1 MWSGSCWCGAASPLC
16 WRWMAPSQQPEAV
29 SALVRGR
36 QHGTTP
42 EREEVLFLNVGSR
55 DTRGPSQARGS
66 TRLPPSRLPAAA
78 VSASRVPVP
87 SPSHCPAASVS
98 SSAPSVR
105 PAAQLVVLPL
115 RCSQRAGGAGA
126 LGVLPP
132 PRHTQSQLTPEQGAL
147 SSSVLRPLSYIQL
160 SAVWL
165 AIAPILYM
173 WELKPKEVSGLSKT
187 TQH

>member
-1 MWSGSCWCGAASPLC
+1 
-16 WRWMAPSQQPEAV
+16 MALSQQPEAV

-36 QHGTTP
+36 QHGITP
-42 EREEVLFLNVGSR
+42 KREEVLFLNVGSR

-66 TRLPPSRLPAAA
+66 TRLLPYRLPAAA
-78 VSASRVPVP
+78 VLASRVPVP
-87 SPSHCPAASVS
+87 SHSHCPAASIS
-98 SSAPSVR
+98 SSGPSVR
-105 PAAQLVVLPL
+105 LAAQLVGLPL
-115 RCSQRAGGAGA
+115 RCNQRTGGAGA

-132 PRHTQSQLTPEQGAL
+132 PRHTQSQLTPEQAAL
-147 SSSVLRPLSYIQL
+147 SSSVLRALPYRQL

-173 WELKPKEVSGLSKT
+173 WEPKPKEVSGLSKT

>member
-1 MWSGSCWCGAASPLC
+1 
-16 WRWMAPSQQPEAV
+16 MAPSQQPEAV

-66 TRLPPSRLPAAA
+66 TRLPPSRLPPSRLPAAA

-105 PAAQLVVLPL
+105 PAAQLVGLPL
-115 RCSQRAGGAGA
+115 RGSQRAGGAGA